1 MAAEVFMRFGLASV
15 LLVLVLGCGDD
26 TFKQQ
31 GEPCFASS
39 ECAPG
44 LVCDFGANPEPVCA
58 EMGTPLPDASDID
71 AAPTIDA
78 DPAAPDAAPL
88 PDAPPGTPDAAPTPD
103 APLPPDAMP
112 TPDAAVPD
120 ATPPPDA

>member
-1 MAAEVFMRFGLASV
+1 MRLAIATI
-15 LLVLVLGCGDD
+15 LVTATLGCGDD

-44 LVCDFGANPEPVCA
+44 LTCDFGANPEPVCA
-58 EMGTPLPDASDID
+58 PTQTPLPDASDVD
-71 AAPTIDA
+71 AAVTTDAPTGT
-78 DPAAPDAAPL
+78 PDATLA

-103 APLPPDAMP
+103 APPPV
-112 TPDAAVPD
+112 PDAAIPD
-120 ATPPPDA
+120 ATPADA